1 MPKAKYHLED
11 FLAIVSDDGKEFVTA
26 VHEML
31 TQAGYK
37 PKIQVTKSTGTQLA
51 YHQPKIK
58 SVAGIVCIFFVL
70 NNRPT
75 IRMCGTNHKAYP
87 DVLNS
92 LPERLVSQI
101 DAAANCIKFA
111 DPERCW
117 KGCMG
122 YDLHINGKHYQKCIV
137 QCFQFDVEPDT
148 MPYLIELIQRESQER
163 MMSTI

>member
-1 MPKAKYHLED
+1 MPKAKYQLED
-11 FLAIVSDDGKEFVTA
+11 FLAIVNHDGKEFVTA

-37 PKIQVTKSTGTQLA
+37 PKIQVTKSTGLQLA
-51 YHQPKIK
+51 YHQPKVK

-70 NNRPT
+70 NDKLT
-75 IRMCGTNHKAYP
+75 IRIYGTNYKAYP
-87 DVLNS
+87 DVLNN
-92 LPERLVSQI
+92 LPEKLVNQI

-122 YDLHINGKHYQKCIV
+122 YDLHINGKPYQKCIV

-148 MPYLIELIQRESQER
+148 MPHLAELIQCESQER
-163 MMSTI
+163 MTPVV